1 MGKPLQLG
9 WAELRLF
16 GLLEESNKLDRLW
29 VENRSVVAMPPSHFN
44 RRYRTERDPTK
55 RMEFSV
61 RKSQVDKRMGIQD
74 DAKRPIINW
83 SILETGVN
91 LVVRQPYSRTIAMIL
106 SGAPLP
112 APIFIGSATTMAPDE
127 AP

>member
-1 MGKPLQLG
+1 
-9 WAELRLF
+9 
-16 GLLEESNKLDRLW
+16 
-29 VENRSVVAMPPSHFN
+29 
-44 RRYRTERDPTK
+44 
-55 RMEFSV
+55 
-61 RKSQVDKRMGIQD
+61 MGIQD

-112 APIFIGSATTMAPDE
+112 APIFIGSATTVAPAVGSFSRFATFSNAGTLCSNRVTWLWNCCD
-127 AP
+127 